1 MSSSDGQYSASRS
14 RSPLLLPAI
23 FSQER
28 INGGDEIADEAGG
41 KDRATGGTEYQRR
54 AKGDGVARIDAAGEG
69 LKT

>member
-1 MSSSDGQYSASRS
+1 
-14 RSPLLLPAI
+14 LLLPVI

-28 INGGDEIADEAGG
+28 TSGGDEIADEAGG